1 MILIDDYLNL
11 YPNEHNKKLNLF
23 DAVHK
28 VIDYL
33 MFLIAFLFI
42 IMGSFVITSG
52 IIVLISF
59 LFVETPTFAAE
70 WWNSIKDILVGIAIT
85 VAGLLPIKISEWF
98 SKDIYVVKKRRI
110 NKVIEKKVKRFSDR
124 FDKYVI

>member
-1 MILIDDYLNL
+1 
-11 YPNEHNKKLNLF
+11 
-23 DAVHK
+23 
-28 VIDYL
+28 